1 MEWLRGTV
9 ELSNFAYKYEVTS
22 DLTMKTENDAVEIKA
37 STRHLECYEKS
48 ITKIRNQWWRW
59 D

>member
-48 ITKIRNQWWRW
+48 ITKIRNQ
-59 D
+59 